1 MRGAALRISCNGGHG
16 NKSVA
21 PLSGAAQL
29 GLRVD
34 AKNFE
39 KRVRARRMRLG
50 KDFAHPRMDPPNE
63 LR

>member
-1 MRGAALRISCNGGHG
+1 LRGAALRISGSGGHG
-16 NKSVA
+16 NRSVA
-21 PLSGAAQL
+21 PLSGVAQL